1 MAKFNDK
8 ISNILNAQLPE
19 FVVEQHPKF
28 ATFLKT
34 YYQLLESAELTV
46 EQVETTDGILLETET
61 NQENLLL
68 LDAGRLGSTR
78 TQLDAGDK
86 VLTEDTAFGKFQNGE
101 TITGATSKAT
111 ATILAEDLDNV
122 RLFVASQSKFIIGEA
137 INGSSSNARA
147 IIQGYKPNPV
157 QNISELIAY
166 KDPDKVISRF
176 LTEFRNEFLAT
187 LPEELANGV
196 DKRKLIK
203 NIKSLYQLKGTA
215 EGHRIFFNLLFG
227 EESETIYPREQIL
240 RVSDGQWGTRKI
252 VRGIDVI
259 GDTSKLIGRTIT
271 GETSGATAVVE
282 NIFRYTFG
290 ANNVTEFIVDNTT
303 ITGTFQIG
311 EVVQGTESIVN
322 DTFIK
327 STITGIPGTKTI
339 NNDGA
344 LYDNNATIQL
354 TGGGQGAL
362 FQVGNLGGGA
372 ITEIIIDDGGF
383 DFEIGDQLSFNNTD
397 TSGAGAQAF
406 VSVVNGGFAPE
417 TGLEDGD
424 NQFPENS
431 TSPDPLTKYL
441 EGPVLSVEPGSVTGG
456 NTIADIRGTIN
467 DSDDG
472 TSTAVIQIEGQ
483 TSGAI
488 ATVRYNVSGT
498 TLQDVDFNDT
508 ILYIDYVS
516 NALFKK
522 GEVVTA
528 TAYDSS
534 TFNFTLSS
542 TFGREGIGINEE
554 GVDETFIADRDSI
567 YQMLRGLGA
576 EITTE
581 DHIVLED
588 ATTQG
593 DSYSG
598 NKIVQE
604 RNTGVGDITD
614 IFLVNGGQGYK
625 SLPTIGFDSSS
636 GKDFIIKCFGTEVGR
651 ILDIK
656 TIEHGIQHELSP
668 SPPTIEFI
676 NNSIVKSVTGTF
688 SVGETVTGS
697 TSGFTAEVNSYD
709 ATRGLLKL
717 DDVTGSPVVG
727 ETISGGTSGATGTLH
742 VTDHAAATVNVVAV
756 SDTDGSFLNE
766 DGWLSENT
774 MKIQDSLYYQDF
786 SYIIKVGESINTW
799 RDSFAKTMH
808 TSGFYFAGEVA
819 IVNRLN
825 LKIKSPVVGEVT
837 GIEETP
843 IYGILTTNIA
853 RNDRRKMVTLTYGT
867 TLRATPQAA
876 YSFEDRPSSSTRDTT
891 VRLKFAI
898 TGVVSRIRRQVA
910 GVNIAQGFAYAGPRY
925 GSINKY
931 HNTIF
936 RGGNRQNGSGITF
949 ATLGDLKVFG
959 TNSSLDGQSAIFR
972 MTSDVNGRL
981 VKCAFTFP
989 ADIVV
994 ATDTFDTTL
1003 LRFDN
1008 DQLTFDDNTP

>member
-8 ISNILNAQLPE
+8 ISNLINAQLPE

-61 NQENLLL
+61 NQVNLLL
-68 LDAGRLGSTR
+68 LDGGRLGSTR

-86 VLTEDTAFGKFQNGE
+86 VLTEDTAFGKFQNAE
-101 TITGATSKAT
+101 TVTGATSGAT
-111 ATILAEDLDNV
+111 AIILAEDLGNN
-122 RLFVASQSKFIIGEA
+122 RLFVTSQSKFIIGET

-157 QNISELIAY
+157 QNISELISY
-166 KDPDKVISRF
+166 KDPDKVITRF

-187 LPEELANGV
+187 LPEELQNGV

-227 EESETIYPREQIL
+227 QTSETIYPRDQIL
-240 RVSDGQWGTRKI
+240 RVSDGQWGTKKI
-252 VRGIDVI
+252 IRGIDVI

-271 GETSGATAVVE
+271 GETSNATAIVE
-282 NIFRYTFG
+282 NVFRYNFG
-290 ANNVTEFIVDNTT
+290 ANNVTEFVVDSDT
-303 ITGTFQIG
+303 IEGTFQIG
-311 EVVQGTESIVN
+311 EVVQGTESDII
-322 DTFIK
+322 DIFIK
-327 STITGIPGTKTI
+327 TTITGIPGSKVIT
-339 NNDGA
+339 NDGA
-344 LYDNNATIQL
+344 LYDSNATIQL

-362 FQVGNLGGGA
+362 FQVGDLGGGA

-383 DFEIGDQLSFNNTD
+383 DFEIGDDLSFNNTD
-397 TSGAGAQAF
+397 TSGSGAQAF

-417 TGLEDGD
+417 TGLANGEVLY
-424 NQFPENS
+424 PES
-431 TSPDPLTKYL
+431 ETATDPLTKYL
-441 EGPVLSVEPGSVTGG
+441 DGPVISIEPNSVTGG
-456 NTIADIRGTIN
+456 NTIADVRGTIN

-472 TSTAVIQIEGQ
+472 TSTAVILLTGQ
-483 TSGAI
+483 TSGAT
-488 ATVRYNVSGT
+488 ATVRYNVNGT
-498 TLQDVDFNDT
+498 ALETVDFNNSV
-508 ILYIDYVS
+508 LYIDYVG
-516 NALFKK
+516 NELFQK
-522 GEVVTA
+522 GETVTV

-534 TFNFTLSS
+534 TFNFTLR
-542 TFGREGIGINEE
+542 TGFGREIIGINDQ
-554 GVDETFIADRDSI
+554 GVDETNIADRDSI
-567 YQMLRGLGA
+567 YQMLRNLGA
-576 EITTE
+576 EVDE
-581 DHIVLED
+581 DDHIVLED
-588 ATTQG
+588 ETTNG
-593 DSYSG
+593 DSYAG

-614 IFLVNGGQGYK
+614 IFLVNGGAGYK
-625 SLPTIGFDSSS
+625 SLPSIDFTSSS
-636 GKDFIIKCFGTEVGR
+636 GKDYILKCFGTEIGR
-651 ILDIK
+651 ILNIK

-676 NNSIVKSVTGTF
+676 NNSIVKSVSGTF
-688 SVGETVTGS
+688 SVGETVTGG

-709 ATRGLLKL
+709 ATRGLLRL
-717 DDVTGSPVVG
+717 DDVTGSPSVG
-727 ETISGGTSGATGTLH
+727 ETITGGTSGATGVLH

-766 DGWLSENT
+766 DGWVSENT

-786 SYIIKVGESINTW
+786 SYIIKVGESINSW

-825 LKIKSPVVGEVT
+825 LKIKSPVEGEIT
-837 GIEETP
+837 GLSETP
-843 IYGILTTNIA
+843 IYGILTTIFA
-853 RNDRRKMVTLTYGT
+853 RNVRRKMGTLTDGT

-876 YSFEDRPSSSTRDTT
+876 YSFEDRPSSATRDTT
-891 VRLKFAI
+891 VRLRYSISAL
-898 TGVVSRIRRQVA
+898 VSRVRRQVA

-931 HNTIF
+931 HNTVF
-936 RGGNRQNGSGITF
+936 RGSNRLNGSGVTF
-949 ATLGDLKVFG
+949 QTLGDLKVFG

-989 ADIVV
+989 ADIIV

>member
-8 ISNILNAQLPE
+8 ISTLINAQLPE
-19 FVVEQHPKF
+19 FVIEQHPKF

-61 NQENLLL
+61 NQVNLLL
-68 LDAGRLGSTR
+68 LDGGRLGSTR

-86 VLTEDTAFGKFQNGE
+86 VLQEDTAFGKFQNAE
-101 TITGATSKAT
+101 TVTGATSGAT
-111 ATILAEDLDNV
+111 AIIVAEDLDNN
-122 RLFVASQSKFIIGEA
+122 RLFVTSQTKFVIGET

-157 QNISELIAY
+157 QNISELISY

-176 LTEFRNEFLAT
+176 LTQFRNEFLAT
-187 LPEELANGV
+187 LPEELATGV

-227 EESETIYPREQIL
+227 EDSETIYPRENIL

-252 VRGIDVI
+252 IRGIDVI

-271 GETSGATAVVE
+271 GETSNATAIVE
-282 NIFRYTFG
+282 NVFRYNFG
-290 ANNVTEFIVDNTT
+290 ANNVTEFLVDSDT

-311 EVVQGTESIVN
+311 EIVEGTESDIN

-327 STITGIPGTKTI
+327 STITGIPGTKVI
-339 NNDGA
+339 SNDGA
-344 LYDNNATIQL
+344 LYDSNATISL

-362 FQVGNLGGGA
+362 FQVGDLGGGA
-372 ITEIIIDDGGF
+372 ITEIIIDDGGY
-383 DFEIGDQLSFNNTD
+383 DFEIGDQLSFNNTT

-417 TGLEDGD
+417 TGLANGETLFVEDVT
-424 NQFPENS
+424 NA
-431 TSPDPLTKYL
+431 DPLLRYL
-441 EGPVLSVEPGSVTGG
+441 EGPVISIEPGSVTGG
-456 NTIADIRGTIN
+456 YSVADVRGTIN
-467 DSDDG
+467 DSDDA
-472 TSTAVIQIEGQ
+472 TSNAVLLLTGQ
-483 TSGAI
+483 TSGAT
-488 ATVRYNVSGT
+488 ATVRYNSSGT
-498 TLQDVDFNDT
+498 VVEPYDFNNSV
-508 ILYIDYVS
+508 LYITYTS
-516 NALFKK
+516 STTFQI
-522 GEVVTA
+522 GEVVTV

-534 TFNFTLSS
+534 TYNFTLR
-542 TFGREGIGINEE
+542 TGFGREIVGINDQ
-554 GVDETFIADRDSI
+554 GVDETNIADRDSV
-567 YQMLRGLGA
+567 YQMLRSLGT
-576 EITTE
+576 ITNE
-581 DHIVLED
+581 DDHIVLED
-588 ATTQG
+588 ATTDG
-593 DSYSG
+593 DNYSG

-614 IFLVNGGQGYK
+614 IFLISGGQGYK
-625 SLPTIGFDSSS
+625 SLPTIDFTSSS
-636 GKDFIIKCFGTEVGR
+636 GKDYILKCFGTEIGR
-651 ILDIK
+651 ILNIK

-668 SPPTIEFI
+668 SPPSIEFI
-676 NNSIVKSVTGTF
+676 NNSIVKTVSGTF
-688 SVGETVTGS
+688 SVGETVTGG

-709 ATRGLLKL
+709 AQRGLLKL
-717 DDVTGSPVVG
+717 DDVTGSPSVG
-727 ETISGGTSGATGTLH
+727 ETITGSTSGATGTLH
-742 VTDHAAATVNVVAV
+742 ITDHAAATVNVVAV

-766 DGWLSENT
+766 DGWVSENT

-786 SYIIKVGESINTW
+786 SYIIKVGESINSW

-825 LKIKSPVVGEVT
+825 LKIKSPVEGEIS
-837 GIEETP
+837 GISETP
-843 IYGILTTNIA
+843 ILGLLTTIFA
-853 RNDRRKMVTLTYGT
+853 RNVRRKMGTLTDGT

-876 YSFEDRPSSSTRDTT
+876 YTFEDRPSSSTRDTT
-891 VRLKFAI
+891 VRLRYSI
-898 TGVVSRIRRQVA
+898 TALVSRVRRQVA
-910 GVNIAQGFAYAGPRY
+910 GVNVTQGFAYAGPRY

-936 RGGNRQNGSGITF
+936 LGGNRANGSGITF
-949 ATLGDLKVFG
+949 ETLGDLKVFG
-959 TNSSLDGQSAIFR
+959 TRSALDGRTAVFR
-972 MTSDVNGRL
+972 MTSDPNGRL

-989 ADIVV
+989 ADITVV
-994 ATDTFDTTL
+994 ENTFDTTYV
-1003 LRFDN
+1003 FYDN
-1008 DQLTFDDNTP
+1008 TNITFDDNNP

>member
-34 YYQLLESAELTV
+34 YYQLLESAELIV

-78 TQLDAGDK
+78 TQLDGGDK

-111 ATILAEDLDNV
+111 AVILAEDLDNV
-122 RLFVASQSKFIIGEA
+122 RLFVTSQSKFVIGEQ

-147 IIQGYKPNPV
+147 IVQGYKPNPV
-157 QNISELIAY
+157 QNISELITY

-252 VRGIDVI
+252 IRGIDVI

-271 GETSGATAVVE
+271 GETSNATAVVE
-282 NIFRYTFG
+282 NVFRYNFD
-290 ANNVTEFIVDNTT
+290 NPVTEFIVDSTT

-311 EVVQGTESIVN
+311 EIIQGTESDIN

-327 STITGIPGTKTI
+327 STITGIPGTKIIT
-339 NNDGA
+339 NDGA
-344 LYDNNATIQL
+344 LYDNNATIRL

-362 FQVGNLGGGA
+362 FQVGDLGGGS

-383 DFEIGDQLSFNNTD
+383 DFEIGDNLSFDETD
-397 TSGAGAQAF
+397 TSGSGAQAF
-406 VSVVNGGFAPE
+406 VSVVNGGFSPE
-417 TGLEDGD
+417 TGLANGETL
-424 NQFPENS
+424 FPES
-431 TSPDPLTKYL
+431 ETATDPLTKYL
-441 EGPVLSVEPGSVTGG
+441 EGPVISIKPGSVTGG
-456 NTIADIRGTIN
+456 NTVADVRGTIN

-472 TSTAVIQIEGQ
+472 TSTAVQFITGQ
-483 TSGAI
+483 TSGAT
-488 ATVRYNVSGT
+488 ATVRYNVNGT
-498 TLQDVDFNDT
+498 TLGDIDFNEN
-508 ILYIDYVS
+508 ILYIDYTS

-522 GEVVTA
+522 GEVVTV
-528 TAYDSS
+528 TASDSS
-534 TFNFTLSS
+534 TFQFTLSD
-542 TFGREGIGINEE
+542 TFGREGVGVNREGI
-554 GVDETFIADRDSI
+554 DETLIADRDSI
-567 YQMLRGLGA
+567 YQMLRDLGSVTD
-576 EITTE
+576 ED

-588 ATTQG
+588 ETTSG
-593 DSYSG
+593 DNYTG

-625 SLPTIGFDSSS
+625 SLPSISFTNSS

-651 ILDIK
+651 ILNIK
-656 TIEHGIQHELSP
+656 TIEHGIEHELSP

-676 NNSIVKSVTGTF
+676 NNSIVKTVLGTF

-709 ATRGLLKL
+709 NTRGLLKL

-727 ETISGGTSGATGTLH
+727 ETITGGTSGATATLH

-766 DGWLSENT
+766 DGWVSENT

-837 GIEETP
+837 GIEESP
-843 IYGILTTNIA
+843 ILGILTTIFA
-853 RNDRRKMVTLTYGT
+853 RNVRRKMGTLTDGT

-891 VRLKFAI
+891 VRLRFAVTAVI
-898 TGVVSRIRRQVA
+898 SRVRRTVA
-910 GVNIAQGFAYAGPRY
+910 GVNIAQGFAYAGPKY

-936 RGGNRQNGSGITF
+936 RGGNRLNGSGITF
-949 ATLGDLKVFG
+949 ETLGDLKVFG
-959 TNSSLDGQSAIFR
+959 TRSSLDGQEAVFR

-989 ADIVV
+989 ADI
-994 ATDTFDTTL
+994 TTSNNL
-1003 LRFDN
+1003 FSNTLIKFDN
-1008 DQLTFDDNTP
+1008 TNLSFDDTNP

>member
-8 ISNILNAQLPE
+8 ISNLINAQLPE

-46 EQVETTDGILLETET
+46 EEIETTDGILLETET
-61 NQENLLL
+61 NQVNLLI
-68 LDAGRLGSTR
+68 LDGGRLGSTR

-101 TITGATSKAT
+101 TVTGATSGAT
-111 ATILAEDLDNV
+111 ATILAEDLDNT
-122 RLFVASQSKFIIGEA
+122 RLFVTSQTKFVIGET

-157 QNISELIAY
+157 QNISELISY

-176 LTEFRNEFLAT
+176 LTQFRNEFLAT

-203 NIKSLYQLKGTA
+203 NIKSLYQLKGTS

-227 EESETIYPREQIL
+227 QESETIYPREQIL
-240 RVSDGQWGTRKI
+240 RVSDGQWGTTKI
-252 VRGIDVI
+252 IRGIDVI

-271 GETSGATAVVE
+271 GETSKATAIVE
-282 NIFRYTFG
+282 NVFRYNFDSP
-290 ANNVTEFIVDNTT
+290 VTEFVIDNTT

-311 EVVQGTESIVN
+311 EVVQGTESDIN
-322 DTFIK
+322 DIFIK
-327 STITGIPGTKTI
+327 TTVTGIPGTKVI

-344 LYDNNATIQL
+344 LYDSNATIQL

-362 FQVGNLGGGA
+362 FQVGDLGGGA
-372 ITEIIIDDGGF
+372 ITEIIIDDGGY
-383 DFEIGDQLSFNNTD
+383 DFEIGDNLIFDETD
-397 TSGAGAQAF
+397 TSGTGASAF

-417 TGLEDGD
+417 TGLANGETL
-424 NQFPENS
+424 FPESETS
-431 TSPDPLTKYL
+431 TDPLTKYL
-441 EGPVLSVEPGSVTGG
+441 EGPVISVNPFSVTGG
-456 NTIADIRGTIN
+456 QTVADIRGTIN

-472 TSTAVIQIEGQ
+472 TSTAVILLTGQ
-483 TSGAI
+483 TSGAT
-488 ATVRYNVSGT
+488 ATVRYNVNGT
-498 TLQDVDFNDT
+498 TLQDVDFNDNV
-508 ILYIDYVS
+508 LYIDYVG
-516 NALFKK
+516 NDLFQK
-522 GEVVTA
+522 GETVTV

-554 GVDETFIADRDSI
+554 GIDETNIADRDSI
-567 YQMLRGLGA
+567 YQMLRNLGD
-576 EITTE
+576 ETDE
-581 DHIVLED
+581 DDHIVLED
-588 ATTQG
+588 ATTSG

-598 NKIVQE
+598 DKIIQE

-625 SLPTIGFDSSS
+625 SLPSIDFNTS

-651 ILDIK
+651 ILNIK

-676 NNSIVKSVTGTF
+676 NNSIVKTVLGTF

-709 ATRGLLKL
+709 ATRGLLRL
-717 DDVTGSPVVG
+717 DDVTGSPSVG
-727 ETISGGTSGATGTLH
+727 ETITGGTSGATGVLH

-766 DGWLSENT
+766 DGWVSENT

-799 RDSFAKTMH
+799 RDSFSKTMH

-825 LKIKSPVVGEVT
+825 LKIKSPVVGEISGVS
-837 GIEETP
+837 ETP
-843 IYGILTTNIA
+843 ILGLLTTIFA
-853 RNDRRKMVTLTYGT
+853 RNIRRKMGTLTDGT

-891 VRLKFAI
+891 VRLRYSISAL
-898 TGVVSRIRRQVA
+898 VSRVRRQVA
-910 GVNIAQGFAYAGPRY
+910 GVNIAQGFAYAGPKY

-949 ATLGDLKVFG
+949 ATLGDLRVFG
-959 TNSSLDGQSAIFR
+959 TNSSLDGQTAVFR
-972 MTSDVNGRL
+972 MTSDPNGRL

-989 ADIVV
+989 SDITVV
-994 ATDTFDTTL
+994 QQTFDTTY
-1003 LRFDN
+1003 LRFDS
-1008 DQLTFDDNTP
+1008 DALTFDDNTP